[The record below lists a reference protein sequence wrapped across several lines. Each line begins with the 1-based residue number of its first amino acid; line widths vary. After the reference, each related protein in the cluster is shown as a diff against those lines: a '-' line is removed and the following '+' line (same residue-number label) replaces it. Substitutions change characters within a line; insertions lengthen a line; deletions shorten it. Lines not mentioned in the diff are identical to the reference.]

1 MTKKTLAL
9 ALAATVLSSPILSMN
24 VWAADLTNSYEAP
37 SYNEP
42 VTQSSGWDGAY
53 IGLHAGTSSER
64 SNPFSGDKEFT
75 GGIQGGYNMETNGV
89 VVGGEVELS
98 HLGDVEVNVPGGNLK
113 ERYRL
118 AGKGKVGMPL
128 GDTLIYGTGGVA
140 MTSLRDTSS
149 ARGPDGWKPG
159 WLLGAGIEHKFNQ
172 QISGRVEY
180 NYTRT
185 SDVRSFTSAGTP
197 ETDVK
202 DHTIK
207 AGVNY
212 KF

>member
-1 MTKKTLAL
+1 MFKKSLVLAL
-9 ALAATVLSSPILSMN
+9 GATVISGP
-24 VWAADLTNSYEAP
+24 VFAADLTNAYEAP

-42 VTQSSGWDGAY
+42 MTEQSSGWTGGY
-53 IGLHAGTSSER
+53 VGLHAGTASER

-89 VVGGEVELS
+89 VVGGEVEFS
-98 HLGDVEVNVPGGNLK
+98 HMGDVEVNVPNGNLQ

-128 GDTLIYGTGGVA
+128 GNTLIYGTGGVT
-140 MTSLRDTSS
+140 MTSIRDS
-149 ARGPDGWKPG
+149 AGVEGPDGWKPG
-159 WLLGAGIEHKFNQ
+159 WQLGAGVEHKFNQ
-172 QISGRVEY
+172 QISGKVEY

-185 SDVRSFTSAGTP
+185 GDVRSFDTVSGTVA
-197 ETDVK
+197 ESNVK

-212 KF
+212 HF